1 MARNV
6 RATPAIAR
14 AKETSKRKKP
24 AAPETMVRSRVTIQ
38 RGFHHQGFE
47 LLVVT
52 PDMSIHVYISKM
64 CLKIFALIERIR
76 EVFDRK
82 RKIQK
87 IANL

>member
-1 MARNV
+1 
-6 RATPAIAR
+6 
-14 AKETSKRKKP
+14 
-24 AAPETMVRSRVTIQ
+24 
-38 RGFHHQGFE
+38 
-47 LLVVT
+47 
-52 PDMSIHVYISKM
+52 MSIHVYISKM